1 MNAMPA
7 AASTRTER
15 KNATRRR
22 IVEATLAL
30 HSTIGPARTSI
41 SGVAERAGVPRLT
54 VYRHFPDQR
63 ELELA
68 CSTLAVERDPLPDP
82 ATWAQ
87 ADPEA
92 RLSAALEELY
102 RYYARNEGLLANVLR
117 DADVVPTTQEMVQL
131 RLAPAL
137 ALIRDALAGGFP
149 VAKGRRRELLAA
161 VELAIAFD
169 TWRLLVRKR
178 RLPRRTAVEL
188 MVALVTTTQG
198 GADGTDPA
206 PRRRAAGRP

>member
-1 MNAMPA
+1 MPA
-7 AASTRTER
+7 ASATRTER

-68 CSTLAVERDPLPDP
+68 CSALAVERDPLPDP

-92 RLSAALEELY
+92 RLSSGLDELY
-102 RYYARNEGLLANVLR
+102 RYYARNEGLLSNVLR

-131 RLAPAL
+131 RLAPGL
-137 ALIRDALAGGFP
+137 GRIRDDLAGGFP
-149 VAKGRRRELLAA
+149 IPKDRRRELLAA

-178 RLPRRTAVEL
+178 RLPRRTAVQL
-188 MVALVTTTQG
+188 MVGFVTTTQ
-198 GADGTDPA
+198 
-206 PRRRAAGRP
+206 RALSDVRALSTEH

>member
-1 MNAMPA
+1 MDAMPGA
-7 AASTRTER
+7 VSARTER

-54 VYRHFPDQR
+54 VYRHFPDPR

-68 CSTLAVERDPLPDP
+68 CSALAVERDPLPDP
-82 ATWAQ
+82 ATWAE

-92 RLSAALEELY
+92 RLSTGLDELY
-102 RYYARNEGLLANVLR
+102 RYYARNEGLLSNVLR
-117 DADVVPTTQEMVQL
+117 DADVVQTTQEMVQL
-131 RLAPAL
+131 RLAPGL
-137 ALIRDALAGGFP
+137 ARIRDDLASGFA
-149 VAKGRRRELLAA
+149 VSKDRRRQLLAA

-188 MVALVTTTQG
+188 VARLVMTTE
-198 GADGTDPA
+198 
-206 PRRRAAGRP
+206 RAR